1 MIAVRDV
8 HTSAEWYCGVL
19 GCQRDRV
26 SGEFDRLRD
35 GDRVLLLLHDRQG
48 EEHSTWK
55 PTAPDAPGDG
65 FVLWLVTKDFDATY
79 RRAIEVGARIL
90 AEPHENAEDNLREFS
105 LRDLDGYAVAI
116 IEE

>member
-1 MIAVRDV
+1 
-8 HTSAEWYCGVL
+8 
-19 GCQRDRV
+19 
-26 SGEFDRLRD
+26 
-35 GDRVLLLLHDRQG
+35 
-48 EEHSTWK
+48 
-55 PTAPDAPGDG
+55 
-65 FVLWLVTKDFDATY
+65 VLWLVTKDFDATY